1 MQASYASG
9 CALGLPHRILGTQKS
24 METIQYGFACLMRTF
39 SKATEAR
46 SAVVAGQTEGRMACQ
61 AHAAPLLYV
70 HPHPTAARRAAA
82 LASSER
88 EMHIGARTSSDR
100 FRGVLR
106 HEKKPE
112 GYTSTPTGLKRLR
125 TQITAFHVNAN
136 GKGTPSG
143 VPQPIHKRK
152 LILVEEE
159 FDASSFGGGAENRT
173 PVHESPLIGIS
184 KLSRWFS
191 LGRFA
196 RSDTL
201 AASQPVRS

>member
-46 SAVVAGQTEGRMACQ
+46 NAVVAGQTEGRMACQ

-125 TQITAFHVNAN
+125 PHITAFHVNAN

-159 FDASSFGGGAENRT
+159 FDASSFGGDSGNRT
-173 PVHESPLIGIS
+173 RDLIDANDV
-184 KLSRWFS
+184 LSRLS
-191 LGRFA
+191 YVPREYKNGDRGGSRTRTA
-196 RSDTL
+196 
-201 AASQPVRS
+201 

>member
-159 FDASSFGGGAENRT
+159 FDASSFGGGEGNRT
-173 PVHESPLIGIS
+173 PVQKPSHIKHLQFI
-184 KLSRWFS
+184 LSN
-191 LGRFA
+191 RFK
-196 RSDTL
+196 
-201 AASQPVRS
+201 

>member
-9 CALGLPHRILGTQKS
+9 CALGSPHRMLGTQKS
-24 METIQYGFACLMRTF
+24 METIRYGFACLMRTF
-39 SKATEAR
+39 SEATEAR

-70 HPHPTAARRAAA
+70 HPHPTAARRAAT

-88 EMHIGARTSSDR
+88 EMHMGARISLRPLQRR
-100 FRGVLR
+100 FKAR
-106 HEKKPE
+106 KKPE
-112 GYTSTPTGLKRLR
+112 GYTSTPAGLQRLR
-125 TQITAFHVNAN
+125 TQNTAFRINEN

-152 LILVEEE
+152 LILVKEE

-201 AASQPVRS
+201 AAS

>member
-159 FDASSFGGGAENRT
+159 FDASSFGGAGGSRT
-173 PVHESPLIGIS
+173 RVQESSHIQTS
-184 KLSRWFS
+184 
-191 LGRFA
+191 
-196 RSDTL
+196 T
-201 AASQPVRS
+201 V

>member
-46 SAVVAGQTEGRMACQ
+46 SAVVAGQTEGRMSGQ

-70 HPHPTAARRAAA
+70 HPHPTAARRAAT

-88 EMHIGARTSSDR
+88 EMRKGARISLRPLQSR
-100 FRGVLR
+100 FKAR
-106 HEKKPE
+106 KKPE
-112 GYTSTPTGLKRLR
+112 GYTSTPTGLKRLK
-125 TQITAFHVNAN
+125 TQNTAFHGNEN

-152 LILVEEE
+152 LVLVKEE
-159 FDASSFGGGAENRT
+159 FDASSSGGGAENRT

-201 AASQPVRS
+201 AAS